1 MIWFDMIWYD
11 LIWYDSWYD
20 MIWYDS
26 WYDSCAHNEVQS
38 KHFGTCLTMPQP
50 WQCVDPALSPVDGHG
65 DLHRYDWHMEVSYN
79 RGAQSSKFF
88 VIINGKTNGLGY
100 AYFRYFMKAHMNPS
114 LLWGV
119 TKNYKKLGQ
128 IIQFKF
134 IMKKNWKSP
143 NPWNPPCCALSPTRS
158 PQVSSG
164 FPVVGYDSVLP
175 ARDANSRTC
184 GCHNRSTG
192 Q

>member
-1 MIWFDMIWYD
+1 MWCNVMSITSCSGMYDMIWFDMIWF
-11 LIWYDSWYD
+11 D

-65 DLHRYDWHMEVSYN
+65 DLHRYDWHTEVSYN

-88 VIINGKTNGLGY
+88 AIINGKTNGLGY
-100 AYFRYFMKAHMNPS
+100 AYFRYFRKAHMNPS

-119 TKNYKKLGQ
+119 TKNYKKLCQKTGNRPIHEILHVALCLQ
-128 IIQFKF
+128 LEVL
-134 IMKKNWKSP
+134 KS
-143 NPWNPPCCALSPTRS
+143 
-158 PQVSSG
+158 
-164 FPVVGYDSVLP
+164 LP
-175 ARDANSRTC
+175 AFL
-184 GCHNRSTG
+184 
-192 Q
+192 